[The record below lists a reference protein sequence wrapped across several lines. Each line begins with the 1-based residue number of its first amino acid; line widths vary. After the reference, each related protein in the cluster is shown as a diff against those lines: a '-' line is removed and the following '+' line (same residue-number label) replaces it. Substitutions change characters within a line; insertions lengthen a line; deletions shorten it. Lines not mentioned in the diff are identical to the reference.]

1 MNEIRNSHFKDTF
14 EPEIFTHISLNLK
27 SKEKKCKMTEF
38 LAKAFSCKLEECDF
52 MSRLSKTLDYKP
64 N

>member
-1 MNEIRNSHFKDTF
+1 
-14 EPEIFTHISLNLK
+14 
-27 SKEKKCKMTEF
+27 MTEF
-38 LAKAFSCKLEECDF
+38 LAKAFSGKLEEYDF